1 MLSPESEL
9 ISQTPKTTA
18 MKSFLESEIFIVA
31 FVFLAYYI
39 GRQIQKRTK
48 VILLNP
54 ILIAIVIIIAFLSVF
69 SIDYKAFHEGSKL
82 IEFFLK
88 PAVVALG
95 VPLYQQLEKIKKQAI
110 PILVSQLVG
119 CVAGIVSVVLIA
131 KAMGASKEIIYSLAP
146 KSVTTPIA
154 IEVSKTIGGIPSL
167 TASVVIVV
175 GIFGAIFG
183 YSIMKLTR
191 VKNPVAQG
199 LSIGTAAHAIGT
211 SRSMEIS
218 PKFGAMSSIGLIVN
232 GIFTAILT
240 PYILQLINFWFPL

>member
-1 MLSPESEL
+1 MKTFFQSE
-9 ISQTPKTTA
+9 A
-18 MKSFLESEIFIVA
+18 FIVA
-31 FVFLAYYI
+31 FVFLAYYLAK
-39 GRQIQKRTK
+39 QLQKRTGF
-48 VILLNP
+48 ILLNP
-54 ILIAIVIIIAFLSVF
+54 ILVAVLIIIVFLSVF
-69 SIDYKAFHEGSKL
+69 KIDYASFHEGSKL

-131 KAMGASKEIIYSLAP
+131 KAMGASREIIYSLAP

-154 IEVSKTIGGIPSL
+154 IEVSKAIHGIPAL

-183 YSIMKLTR
+183 YTIMKWTH

-199 LSIGTAAHAIGT
+199 LSMGTAAHAVGT

-218 PKFGAMSSIGLIVN
+218 PSFGAMSSIGLIVN

-240 PYILQLINFWFPL
+240 PYILQLINIWIPL

>member
-1 MLSPESEL
+1 
-9 ISQTPKTTA
+9 
-18 MKSFLESEIFIVA
+18 MKSFFQSEVFIVA
-31 FVFLAYYI
+31 FVFLAYFA
-39 GRQIQKRTK
+39 GKQIQKRTK
-48 VILLNP
+48 LILLNP
-54 ILIAIVIIIAFLSVF
+54 ILIAVIIIIAFLSTF
-69 SIDYKAFHEGSKL
+69 KIDYQSFHEGSKL

-119 CVAGIVSVVLIA
+119 CVVGIISVVLIA
-131 KAMGASKEIIYSLAP
+131 KAMGAPKEIIYSLAP

-154 IEVSKTIGGIPSL
+154 IEVSKTINGIPPL

-183 YSIMKLTR
+183 YTIMKWTR

-199 LSIGTAAHAIGT
+199 LSMGTAAHAVGT

-240 PYILQLINFWFPL
+240 PYILELINIWFPL

>member
-1 MLSPESEL
+1 MKNFLQSEV
-9 ISQTPKTTA
+9 
-18 MKSFLESEIFIVA
+18 FIVA
-31 FVFLAYYI
+31 FVFLAYFA
-39 GRQIQKRTK
+39 GKQIQKRTRL
-48 VILLNP
+48 ILLNP
-54 ILIAIVIIIAFLSVF
+54 ILVAVIIIIVFLSAF
-69 SIDYKAFHEGSKL
+69 KIDYKAFHEGSKL

-95 VPLYQQLEKIKKQAI
+95 VPLYLQIEKIKKQAI
-110 PILVSQLVG
+110 SILVSQLVG
-119 CVAGIVSVVLIA
+119 CVVGIVSVVVIA
-131 KAMGASKEIIYSLAP
+131 KLMGAPKEIIYSLAP

-154 IEVSKTIGGIPSL
+154 IEVSKTIGGIPPL

-183 YSIMKLTR
+183 YTIMKWTR

-199 LSIGTAAHAIGT
+199 LSMGTAAHAVGT

-240 PYILQLINFWFPL
+240 PYVLELINIWFPL

>member
-1 MLSPESEL
+1 
-9 ISQTPKTTA
+9 
-18 MKSFLESEIFIVA
+18 
-31 FVFLAYYI
+31 
-39 GRQIQKRTK
+39 
-48 VILLNP
+48 
-54 ILIAIVIIIAFLSVF
+54 
-69 SIDYKAFHEGSKL
+69 
-82 IEFFLK
+82 
-88 PAVVALG
+88 
-95 VPLYQQLEKIKKQAI
+95 
-110 PILVSQLVG
+110 
-119 CVAGIVSVVLIA
+119 
-131 KAMGASKEIIYSLAP
+131 
-146 KSVTTPIA
+146 VTTPIA

-240 PYILQLINFWFPL
+240 PYILQLINYWFPL

>member
-1 MLSPESEL
+1 MKNFLQSEV
-9 ISQTPKTTA
+9 
-18 MKSFLESEIFIVA
+18 FIVA
-31 FVFLAYYI
+31 FVFLAYFA
-39 GRQIQKRTK
+39 GKQIQKRTRL
-48 VILLNP
+48 ILLNP
-54 ILIAIVIIIAFLSVF
+54 ILVAVIIIIVFLSAF
-69 SIDYKAFHEGSKL
+69 KIDYKAFHEGSKL

-95 VPLYQQLEKIKKQAI
+95 VPLYLQIEKIKKQAI
-110 PILVSQLVG
+110 SILVSQLVG
-119 CVAGIVSVVLIA
+119 CVVGIVSVVVIA
-131 KAMGASKEIIYSLAP
+131 KLMGAPKEIIYSLAP

-154 IEVSKTIGGIPSL
+154 IEVSKTIGGIPPL

-183 YSIMKLTR
+183 YTIMKWTR

-199 LSIGTAAHAIGT
+199 LSMGTAAHAVGT

-240 PYILQLINFWFPL
+240 PYILELINIWFPL

>member
-1 MLSPESEL
+1 MKTFFQSE
-9 ISQTPKTTA
+9 A
-18 MKSFLESEIFIVA
+18 FIVA
-31 FVFLAYYI
+31 FVFLAYYLAT
-39 GRQIQKRTK
+39 RLQKRTGF
-48 VILLNP
+48 ILLNP
-54 ILIAIVIIIAFLSVF
+54 ILVAVLIIIVFLSVF
-69 SIDYKAFHEGSKL
+69 KIDYASFHEGSKL

-119 CVAGIVSVVLIA
+119 CVVGIVSVVLIA

-154 IEVSKTIGGIPSL
+154 IEVSKAIHGIPPL

-175 GIFGAIFG
+175 GIFGGIFG
-183 YSIMKLTR
+183 YTIMKWTR

-199 LSIGTAAHAIGT
+199 LSMGTAAHAVGT

-218 PKFGAMSSIGLIVN
+218 PSFGAMSSIGLIVN

-240 PYILQLINFWFPL
+240 PYILQLINIWIPL

>member
-1 MLSPESEL
+1 
-9 ISQTPKTTA
+9 
-18 MKSFLESEIFIVA
+18 MKSFLQSEVFIVA
-31 FVFLAYYI
+31 FVFLAYFA
-39 GRQIQKRTK
+39 GKQIQKRTK
-48 VILLNP
+48 LILLNP
-54 ILIAIVIIIAFLSVF
+54 ILIANVIIISFLSVF
-69 SIDYKAFHEGSKL
+69 KIDYSSFHEGSKF

-119 CVAGIVSVVLIA
+119 CVVGIVSVVLIA
-131 KAMGASKEIIYSLAP
+131 KAMGAPKEIIYSLAP

-154 IEVSKTIGGIPSL
+154 IEVSKTIGGIPPL

-183 YSIMKLTR
+183 YAIMKWTR

-199 LSIGTAAHAIGT
+199 LSMGTAAHAIGT

-240 PYILQLINFWFPL
+240 PYILELINIWFPL